1 MKWVN
6 MTDVLF
12 CRLNDHLFMINRERR
27 MGSYDWSVF
36 KDKTIVFEGTAPN
49 IGAAKTICKELFKK
63 IKDEDKNIYVKA
75 NGKLTRRRYTRSK
88 SV

>member
-1 MKWVN
+1 MKWVD
-6 MTDVLF
+6 MTDALF
-12 CRLNDHLFMINRERR
+12 CRLNDHLFMISRERK

-36 KDKTIVFEGTAPN
+36 KDHDIVFEGTAPN
-49 IGAAKTICKELFKK
+49 IGAAKTVCKEIFKK
-63 IKDEDKNIYVKA
+63 IRAEDTNVYVKA